1 MNFDVP
7 SIAQDRL
14 STKRKKKR
22 KTKRKKNRT
31 KKKKK
36 KKKKSY
42 SLLMLMT
49 FLSIVYEIANWLPM
63 AIHLQTNHSTSGSS
77 ALGTTLPLRPWGAGT
92 ASWLERRTRDRK
104 VASSNPGRSS
114 RKIFFFRVH
123 FVC

>member
-31 KKKKK
+31 KKKK

-77 ALGTTLPLRPWGAGT
+77 ALGTTLPLRPWGTGT

-104 VASSNPGRSS
+104 VASSNPGRGGG
-114 RKIFFFRVH
+114 RIFFSRVN